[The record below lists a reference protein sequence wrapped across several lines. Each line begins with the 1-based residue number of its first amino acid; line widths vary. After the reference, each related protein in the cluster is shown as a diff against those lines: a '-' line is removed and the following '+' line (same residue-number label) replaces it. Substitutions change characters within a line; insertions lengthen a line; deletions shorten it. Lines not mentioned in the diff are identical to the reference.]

1 MRNFKVTIGYDG
13 SKFQGWQEQKSGR
26 TVEGE
31 IRKALFFMHKHPVD
45 INAAGRTD
53 SGVHATGQVIN
64 YFSDLDSIQLERYC
78 KAFNSFLPL
87 DVRARRVELVD
98 DDFHARHAA
107 RERSY
112 KYYLYP
118 SDVPEPHFR
127 HYSDRIVRRPDLNR
141 LNAMAAELVGIHDFT
156 SFSAPS
162 ENTPNRV
169 RTIYSAC
176 FHTEGPFLVF
186 FIAGNGFLWR
196 MVRSLVGSLLTYEA
210 EGLSATDLR
219 ERLVARDRKLAG
231 PTAPAWGLFLH
242 RVRYDDD
249 ILVY

>member
-1 MRNFKVTIGYDG
+1 MRNLKVTIGYDG
-13 SKFQGWQEQKSGR
+13 TNFQGWQEQRSGR
-26 TVEGE
+26 TIEGE
-31 IRKALFFMHKHPVD
+31 IRKGLFFMHKHPVN

-64 YFSDLDSIQLERYC
+64 YWSDLDSIPIERYC
-78 KAFNSFLPL
+78 RALNSFLPL
-87 DVRARRVELVD
+87 DVRARQVEEVD
-98 DDFHARHAA
+98 EAFHARHNA

-118 SDVPEPHFR
+118 ADIPEPHLR
-127 HYSDRIVRRPDLNR
+127 IYSDRIVRRPNMNLLNE
-141 LNAMAAELVGIHDFT
+141 MAAVLIGTHDFS

-162 ENTPNRV
+162 EEVPNRV

-176 FHTEGPFLVF
+176 FHTEGPYLVF
-186 FIAGNGFLWR
+186 YIAGNGFLWR

-210 EGLSATDLR
+210 EGLHGSD
-219 ERLVARDRKLAG
+219 VAEKLAAKNRKLAG

-242 RVRYDDD
+242 RVRYGNEQ
-249 ILVY
+249 LLY